1 MYRGKHELP
10 RNRKMKYRRFSVLLA
25 SLLLIAVVGVGATV
39 AYLMDVTDE
48 VRNTFS
54 PTAADITVT
63 EDFNNNV
70 KKSVIVTNNGEI
82 PVFVRATLAIYWTDA
97 QGVIVKPNGC
107 QHSEIVLGSGWIEY
121 PTNSGIYYYTQ
132 KLTSG
137 AKTSSLINPEHPITT
152 VITPDGVNYNL
163 VVEVLTEAIQAEP
176 LDAVREA
183 WGVTIADGS
192 VTKYTGGGA

>member
-10 RNRKMKYRRFSVLLA
+10 KKSKMKYRRFSVLLA

-63 EDFNNNV
+63 EDFKNNV

-97 QGVIVKPNGC
+97 EGVIVKPNGC
-107 QHSEIVLGSGWIEY
+107 QHSEIVLGSGWQEY
-121 PTNSGIYYYTQ
+121 TADSGIYYYTD
-132 KLTSG
+132 KLTPG
-137 AKTSSLINPEHPITT
+137 ASTPSLIDPQYPITT
-152 VITPDGVNYNL
+152 VITPEGVDYNL
-163 VVEVLTEAIQAEP
+163 VIEVLTEAIQAEP
-176 LDAVREA
+176 LEAVQEA
-183 WGVTIADGS
+183 WGVTISNGS
-192 VTKYTGGGA
+192 VTEYTGGDA